1 MDARRFD
8 VAVIGGGPAGLAAA
22 ISARSGGASV
32 VIIDRERALGGILKQ
47 CIHDGFGL
55 HRFNKQLTGPAY
67 AQRFID
73 EIEGSGIEVMLQAF
87 VLELHADC
95 HDFADADCD
104 GDSGGLFTV
113 MVSTRG
119 GMVEI
124 ASRAVIVA
132 TGCRER
138 TGRQV
143 SIHGDRVSG
152 VFNAGCI
159 QNLVNLYGQL
169 PGRRCAVLGSGD
181 IGLIMARRLTLEGA
195 EVIGVFEAK
204 STPSGL
210 QRNIRQCLD
219 DFGIPLH
226 LGSTVTRTI
235 GKRRLEAIEVAD
247 TDSAMRPVMETARII
262 ECDSLIVSVGLI
274 PEIELLR
281 GLPVRIDERT
291 HGPRIDQ
298 EGMTSIPGL
307 FCCGNASLVYDLVD
321 YVSLSSEIAGKA
333 AARMALS
340 PGAPSHGAPSHAA
353 PSHAAPSHA
362 APSHGAF
369 SHAAPSHAQANVG
382 CLESSLVQSSR
393 QFRSDQQGE
402 ESRPPAGTAIEIETE
417 GGLLFVS
424 PSFIRRSDSDIRFY
438 FRSAYELESQM
449 IEVRQGDRKLECRF
463 YERLRPPQMETFTL
477 SASGIDWTV
486 PLTIILREATDED

>member
-1 MDARRFD
+1 MDAMRFD

-95 HDFADADCD
+95 HDFADADCN
-104 GDSGGLFTV
+104 GDSGGLFTA

-226 LGSTVTRTI
+226 LGCTVTRTI

-298 EGMTSIPGL
+298 EGMASIPGL

-340 PGAPSHGAPSHAA
+340 R
-353 PSHAAPSHA
+353 A
-362 APSHGAF
+362 APSHGAL
-369 SHAAPSHAQANVG
+369 SPAALSRAAPSPAQANAG
-382 CLESSLVQSSR
+382 CLESSLIQSSR
-393 QFRSDQQGE
+393 QFRSDRQGE
-402 ESRPPAGTAIEIETE
+402 ESRPPAGTVIEIETE
-417 GGLLFVS
+417 GRLLFVS

-438 FRSAYELESQM
+438 FRSACKLESQM
-449 IEVRQGDRKLECRF
+449 IEVRQGDRKLECRI

>member
-1 MDARRFD
+1 MEARRFD

-55 HRFNKQLTGPAY
+55 HRFKKQLTGPAY

-87 VLELHADC
+87 ALELHAAG
-95 HDFADADCD
+95 HDSADGGDD
-104 GDSGGLFTV
+104 RDSGGFFTV

-124 ASRAVIVA
+124 SSRTVIVA

-204 STPSGL
+204 RTPSGL

-226 LGSTVTRTI
+226 LGCTVTRTI

-247 TDSAMRPVMETARII
+247 TDSAMRPVMETARIV

-281 GLPVRIDERT
+281 CLPVLIDERT
-291 HGPRIDQ
+291 HGPQIDQ
-298 EGMTSIPGL
+298 ECMTSIPGL

-340 PGAPSHGAPSHAA
+340 HRTAL
-353 PSHAAPSHA
+353 
-362 APSHGAF
+362 F
-369 SHAAPSHAQANVG
+369 NAQAN
-382 CLESSLVQSSR
+382 
-393 QFRSDQQGE
+393 E
-402 ESRPPAGTAIEIETE
+402 EVEVKTE
-417 GGLLFVS
+417 GDLMFVS
-424 PSFIRRSDSDIRFY
+424 PSFVRRSDSDIRFY
-438 FRSAYELESQM
+438 FRSAHELESQM
-449 IEVRQGDRKLECRF
+449 IEVRQGDRKLKSRI

-477 SASGIDWTV
+477 SASGIDWAM
-486 PLTIILREATDED
+486 PLTVMLREAADED